1 MSLLLLC
8 ICQGPA
14 SVFQS
19 SGSYQHVKRGVL
31 SDHESSACS
40 LWTPALSGIQKGLGS
55 WGVHSQ
61 SSIWMPPLPVSPH
74 DPVLLYAST
83 HSASVPVFLTLVWS
97 LQLLSVLFPSLDWA
111 LCLCRDPGWYLC
123 VRSCP
128 RCCADSGSGHFST
141 GWQWGK
147 VCFSNRCQ
155 DGFLES
161 SKLRFSTLNI

>member
-8 ICQGPA
+8 ICQGPS

-19 SGSYQHVKRGVL
+19 SGSYQHMKCGVL
-31 SDHESSACS
+31 NHHESSACS

-55 WGVHSQ
+55 WEVHSQ
-61 SSIWMPPLPVSPH
+61 SSIRMPPLPVSPH

-83 HSASVPVFLTLVWS
+83 HSAASVPVLSSCSGLSSCCQFCSPHWTGLIP
-97 LQLLSVLFPSLDWA
+97 LQGSRLIPPCPELSQVLCKQWEWA
-111 LCLCRDPGWYLC
+111 LLNGLA
-123 VRSCP
+123 VR
-128 RCCADSGSGHFST
+128 H
-141 GWQWGK
+141 

-155 DGFLES
+155 NGFLES